1 MISCVYQLGLK
12 LARFVSSEIC
22 TGHAHVSAYLGFWDE
37 RGAPEILWEFL
48 GIYLEVL
55 LYKGQNWLKI
65 VIFISWD
72 FCTALLHIFPEYCVD
87 R

>member
-1 MISCVYQLGLK
+1 MISCIFPLGPK
-12 LARFVSSEIC
+12 LARLVSSENCIR
-22 TGHAHVSAYLGFWDE
+22 HAHVFAYLGFWDE

-65 VIFISWD
+65 EIIISWN
-72 FCTALLHIFPEYCVD
+72 FWTALLHIFPECCVD